1 MKKFADILKIFADK
15 HLIPSAASLAVA
27 ILGLAFQPEAFGIS
41 NQVGK
46 FLYGVLIFCLCFLL
60 IQFGKYGTNIVKN
73 MRAKKIKKI
82 AEKKR
87 CEQLLKDEEKENME
101 NLWKFVDD
109 LSLQDKNYLRVFLE
123 NGNTPIECM
132 GGEPYYGLLSNEKC
146 VVSTDRPSGIHR
158 NNTMEYEGRQ
168 VYVPDNW
175 DYSGIKLY
183 KLTDDFYE
191 LLKYSRNKYKRI
203 SHFDMEEENNGETE
217 NAYAE

>member
-1 MKKFADILKIFADK
+1 MEKLADILKIFADK

-27 ILGLAFQPEAFGIS
+27 ILGVAFQPEAFGIS

-60 IQFGKYGTNIVKN
+60 IQFGKYSTNLIKN
-73 MRAKKIKKI
+73 VLAKKKKKD

-87 CEQLLKDEEKENME
+87 NEQLLKDEEKEKME
-101 NLWKFVDD
+101 NLWRFVDS
-109 LSLQDKNYLRVFLE
+109 LSLQDKNYLRVFLK
-123 NGNTPIECM
+123 NRNTPIERM
-132 GGEPYYGLLSNEKC
+132 GGEPYYGLLSNEN
-146 VVSTDRPSGIHR
+146 SDRPSGIHR

-191 LLKYSRNKYKRI
+191 LLEYSCNKYKRI
-203 SHFDMEEENNGETE
+203 SHFDMEEENNGQTE
-217 NAYAE
+217 DAHAE